1 MMLTCRFCHFQS
13 WCTGT
18 ISRLLYQFSK
28 ALWVIATPQ
37 HIVCSVF
44 HCDFLI
50 LTDIQLWKTTFQ
62 VTCNFTST
70 LNHKHFKI
78 NNQLILF
85 SLQKGLCAVVTVMQ
99 REGLWHT
106 WAGEW
111 EVYPWCTGHLPYGIM
126 RQLEVG
132 LRSLSCYPTDA
143 LTDVHIDSQVILTD
157 RDLRGRCEKGSH
169 MSNEVVCPKSFN

>member
-85 SLQKGLCAVVTVMQ
+85 SLQKDLCVCVSVSVYVCARACARTPVCLSVCATFGVYLWRPEEVVRFPGVGGGDDLPNMAVGNRTCV
-99 REGLWHT
+99 LW
-106 WAGEW
+106 
-111 EVYPWCTGHLPYGIM
+111 
-126 RQLEVG
+126 
-132 LRSLSCYPTDA
+132 RSS
-143 LTDVHIDSQVILTD
+143 
-157 RDLRGRCEKGSH
+157 KGS
-169 MSNEVVCPKSFN
+169 

>member
-1 MMLTCRFCHFQS
+1 MWKPVWGPLSTAELVLGVPHS
-13 WCTGT
+13 E
-18 ISRLLYQFSK
+18 
-28 ALWVIATPQ
+28 
-37 HIVCSVF
+37 
-44 HCDFLI
+44 DFLPFRGKRSNPTLFLSHTKPI
-50 LTDIQLWKTTFQ
+50 LGLCSCHLLFQKWCLEFLKKQYFPLFWKSKR
-62 VTCNFTST
+62 VTCISSCTT
-70 LNHKHFKI
+70 C
-78 NNQLILF
+78 
-85 SLQKGLCAVVTVMQ
+85 KGLCAVVTVMQ